1 MGGGQSRSEVKR
13 THLMESVRMQVDVD
27 DPVEGAEDEDNENN
41 NDWDD
46 YVGYTSQPELW
57 DITPEMTMTVS
68 VTDIPEWLSQGK
80 KFADAL
86 KAETTRKLQVAG
98 VLDVV
103 AELNR
108 SIVAED
114 LLAFLAALNKITANQ
129 MLQFKQSIARTPNYN
144 KFVIDFDIENQD
156 IVYVLII
163 ASKLKHIKDIYK
175 ERYVWPTVI
184 HLRSFSFSEK
194 YAKAMALIFY
204 CLMQVHTDFRI
215 IFENY
220 AMGLIN
226 EPIQERQRSDDFFD
240 LVNSE
245 MEKVEQQVLPNLV
258 RLFLGETHVPEITYN
273 SFNFRIHTFD
283 ISGITRRDLADE

>member
-13 THLMESVRMQVDVD
+13 TRVTESERMQVDVD
-27 DPVEGAEDEDNENN
+27 EPVEGAEDKDNEKN
-41 NDWDD
+41 NDWDE

-57 DITPEMTMTVS
+57 DATPEMIMTVS
-68 VTDIPEWLSQGK
+68 VTDIPEWRIQGK
-80 KFADAL
+80 RFADAL

-98 VLDVV
+98 VLDAV
-103 AELNR
+103 AEINR

-114 LLAFLAALNKITANQ
+114 LLAFLVALNKITATQ
-129 MLQFKQSIARTPNYN
+129 MLQFKQTIARTPNYN

-163 ASKLKHIKDIYK
+163 ASKIKHIKNIYG

-184 HLRSFSFSEK
+184 HIQSFSFSEK
-194 YAKAMALIFY
+194 CVKAMALIFY
-204 CLMQVHTDFRI
+204 CLMQVHTDFHI

-220 AMGLIN
+220 VMGNIN
-226 EPIQERQRSDDFFD
+226 NPIRHHKQADDFFN
-240 LVNSE
+240 LVNTE

-273 SFNFRIHTFD
+273 SFNVEIHSID
-283 ISGITRRDLADE
+283 ISGITKR